1 MTKQWYE
8 ELFENFGEKY
18 EEESFTKGTL
28 GEVDFIEKEINHD
41 KSVRI
46 LDIGCGTGRHDIE
59 LARRG
64 YNITGVDLSESMLNK
79 ARANAKAAGVQ
90 IDFRRADARSLEF
103 DNEFDLV
110 LSVYEGAFPLMET
123 DEMNFRI
130 LQNAAHALKSGG
142 KYILMTLNGLFPL
155 HHSTENFVNDA
166 ATSDSVTKDS
176 CFNLMTFRDI
186 SILETTDD
194 LGNSKTLRCSER
206 YYVPPE
212 ISWLLKSAGFHNID
226 IFGCK
231 LGAWSRNDKLMT
243 TDFEMLVV
251 AEKK

>member
-46 LDIGCGTGRHDIE
+46 LDIGCGPGRHDIE

-79 ARANAKAAGVQ
+79 ARANAKTAGVQ

-110 LSVYEGAFPLMET
+110 LSVCEGAFPLMET

-142 KYILMTLNGLFPL
+142 KYILTTLNGL
-155 HHSTENFVNDA
+155 
-166 ATSDSVTKDS
+166 
-176 CFNLMTFRDI
+176 
-186 SILETTDD
+186 
-194 LGNSKTLRCSER
+194 
-206 YYVPPE
+206 
-212 ISWLLKSAGFHNID
+212 
-226 IFGCK
+226 
-231 LGAWSRNDKLMT
+231 
-243 TDFEMLVV
+243 
-251 AEKK
+251 